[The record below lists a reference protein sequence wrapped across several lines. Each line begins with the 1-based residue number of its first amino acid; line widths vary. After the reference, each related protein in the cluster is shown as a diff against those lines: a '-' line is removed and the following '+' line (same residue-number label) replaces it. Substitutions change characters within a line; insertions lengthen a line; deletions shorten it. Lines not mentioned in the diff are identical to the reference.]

1 MYPVSDAWKTAIKNK
16 AEQRIMLVYPDCILL
31 RENISMDGGVEYTEI
46 LNADTDLNMGK
57 AVMAGFNCRI
67 VNNGEIP
74 ETCFTDEFTPMIG
87 VCTEQTFHAG
97 LYDSYLSFTHTI
109 DGNEET
115 ITVISENGTATVQKS
130 TSDDAFVFE
139 TNNAFTRIAYIS
151 GVLYL
156 KDAFSISMF
165 LDPGYGDNTWEYKGR
180 AEDTLVLNRLRY
192 YFSVVSAVYVESGK
206 SLEYIKTND
215 GFLGK
220 RFDFIPLGKFTPERP
235 QKIKSKYVDMQA
247 YDRMNRFEGD
257 ASTYLQ
263 ELNLYD
269 NPKTAGEIFV
279 EICNLCGVGYVSST
293 FRHDWITLRFDTFRD
308 KEVTFRQVLAWIAE
322 CGGNSVRI
330 NRDGLVEMVSFAEQE
345 HVISKGQQFEAVVS
359 ERITPVIDKLE
370 VYTSYTDI
378 LTESGSGNNLYQII
392 DNPFLYAENDG
403 EVDGVTSDIYGWLG
417 NFPAHYPATVRAEA
431 DPAVQCGDIIRFM
444 DAGMEKILPVFALT
458 LTWNGYAKAVYES
471 TGQPKRSNLPTE
483 QRMLANLKKE
493 FLRKAD
499 AGAEIESYVNSAEG
513 KASILTTVFGEYT
526 GENPI
531 EDYVTKSDVKAEV
544 TTQVNAMDFTGI
556 ISSVISGEYVTE
568 SELNSELSSYATKT
582 QVSNSITQSV
592 NSVKN
597 ELTGKIEDVES
608 EISLETAVFGDGTL
622 ASNVKAL
629 LTLFANK
636 DSSSIR
642 LAANA
647 ITLTATESSSSSPSA
662 SGTATVTTSG
672 FASYGFVKVDEY
684 YVSNNYNVHSSIA
697 IAKINLS
704 GTKQWT
710 LTLDCISYGESN
722 FDYGIIYKIDTTPS
736 FSWSNSV
743 NIDDIYKSFEGLSSP
758 NVQTVTI
765 NIPSG
770 SHYIYVAYRKDGS
783 GTQNDDSFKFK
794 IASTSGGS
802 VTSSETVLSL
812 TSGGIT
818 LSSAK
823 ITFSGA
829 VTFEDLSTPGK
840 TTIHGSNIITGTITA
855 DALNVK
861 TVYFNGNDNYTILRS
876 EDSGTIIIG
885 SEEVFSST
893 STPVTI
899 IITSEAEFQYPD
911 ETSLFISTR
920 TSEIL
925 PAYAESW
932 NIGATD
938 LWFKYVYTKNITLTE
953 TTRNRASIYLSG
965 GELYVEMDG
974 TSAGIYKIIME

>member
-97 LYDSYLSFTHTI
+97 LYDSYLTFTHTI

-115 ITVISENGTATVQKS
+115 VTITSENGVATVRKS
-130 TSDDAFVFE
+130 TSDDAFAFE
-139 TNNAFTRIAYIS
+139 TSNAFTRIAYIS
-151 GVLYL
+151 GALYL

-165 LDPGYGDNTWEYKGR
+165 LDPGYGDNTWEYKGI
-180 AEDTLVLNRLRY
+180 AEDTLMLNRLRY

-269 NPKTAGEIFV
+269 NPKTAVEIFV

-308 KEVTFRQVLAWIAE
+308 KEVTFRQILAWIAE

-417 NFPAHYPATVRAEA
+417 NFPAYYPATVRAEA

-444 DAGMEKILPVFALT
+444 DAGMEKIFPVFALT

-499 AGAEIESYVNSAEG
+499 AEAEIESYVNSAEG

-568 SELNSELSSYATKT
+568 NELNSTLGNYYTKT
-582 QVSNSITQSV
+582 QVSASITQAISDHDA
-592 NSVKN
+592 
-597 ELTGKIEDVES
+597 T
-608 EISLETAVFGDGTL
+608 ISLTA
-622 ASNVKAL
+622 
-629 LTLFANK
+629 
-636 DSSSIR
+636 SSSTTSKEVPVGTYI
-642 LAANA
+642 ANGDVTYGF
-647 ITLTATESSSSSPSA
+647 TLTSDGYRT
-662 SGTATVTTSG
+662 
-672 FASYGFVKVDEY
+672 
-684 YVSNNYNVHSSIA
+684 SNNKGVDDSFAYGEFRFSFDEDTEV
-697 IAKINLS
+697 
-704 GTKQWT
+704 TFR
-710 LTLDCISYGESN
+710 CISYGEN
-722 FDYGIIYKIDTTPS
+722 NYDYGILSIPNMYLSEDNSTDSVHTYHSFKGESSETPQDIKI
-736 FSWSNSV
+736 
-743 NIDDIYKSFEGLSSP
+743 
-758 NVQTVTI
+758 TI
-765 NIPSG
+765 PAG
-770 SHYIYVAYRKDGS
+770 SDQFITFKYIKDGS
-783 GTQNDDSFKFK
+783 QSSGGDYFK
-794 IASTSGGS
+794 IKALVMKPGTSQTST
-802 VTSSETVLSL
+802 
-812 TSGGIT
+812 IT
-818 LSSAK
+818 LKSGSTVISSAD
-823 ITFSGA
+823 ITFSGI
-829 VTFEDLSTPGK
+829 VTFESLETAGTTKINGANIMTGTLSADMIDVS
-840 TTIHGSNIITGTITA
+840 TIKATELYYKSKVNGAYKLGITSSDDVVAMVIGDNNHDSSIASVQIKSKNTIFGTDGDEYSFGINCGSGIIDASNMQLGEKARFLSNIHSEKVTLMESRTSYAQMYT
-855 DALNVK
+855 D
-861 TVYFNGNDNYTILRS
+861 GNFIYVDYGDGRTYKLV
-876 EDSGTIIIG
+876 D
-885 SEEVFSST
+885 EEV
-893 STPVTI
+893 
-899 IITSEAEFQYPD
+899 
-911 ETSLFISTR
+911 
-920 TSEIL
+920 
-925 PAYAESW
+925 
-932 NIGATD
+932 
-938 LWFKYVYTKNITLTE
+938 
-953 TTRNRASIYLSG
+953 
-965 GELYVEMDG
+965 
-974 TSAGIYKIIME
+974 